1 MTLQRRLKKLEQQLD
16 TSTESVDRLI
26 ARMQT
31 RAELNMMPAL
41 EEAIERGN
49 EAARAAGL
57 PERDLP
63 ELSEEARQLAETD
76 SPEQAAADQKRWRQ
90 LVHVGAVDG
99 EAWRAKNGGITPDPN
114 PVIEEARRRRDQR
127 GADGGAR

>member
-1 MTLQRRLKKLEQQLD
+1 MSIQNRLKRLEQQLD
-16 TSTESVDRLI
+16 TSSESVDRLI
-26 ARMQT
+26 DRMET

-41 EEAIERGN
+41 EEAVERGN

-57 PERDLP
+57 PERDRP
-63 ELSEEARQLAETD
+63 RLSDAAQRLAEVDT
-76 SPEQAAADQKRWRQ
+76 PEQAAADQKRWRQ

-114 PVIEEARRRRDQR
+114 PVIAEARRSREQQ